1 MTFAF
6 DVTAATGAART
17 GVITTPRGE
26 VRTPCF
32 MPVGTRAVVQT
43 LTADE
48 VAELGAE
55 VILANTYHLML
66 RPGSEL
72 IAEQGGI
79 HRFMGWE
86 HHVLTDSGGYQ
97 VFSLEPRLD
106 ENGATFRS
114 TYDGSTHVLT
124 PERAVVI
131 QTELGADIQMVLDVC
146 PPLPSPEDVV
156 RRAVDLTGHWAE
168 RARAAFLDRPERVD
182 GMRAQFGIVQGGLD
196 IDLRHESVAHTV
208 GIGFEGYAV
217 GGLSVGEHRAERL
230 TPLRETCAALPPG
243 APRYLM
249 GVGDPASLVEGISV
263 GVDMFDCVL
272 PTRLA
277 RHGTALTT
285 EGRFNIKATRFARDD
300 GPLDPG
306 FPESP
311 ANRFSRAYLRH
322 LAQVGEPLVKR
333 VLSLHNVAFLL
344 RIVDQARDAVEKGTI
359 DDLVAEI
366 GEVWG

>member
-1 MTFAF
+1 MSFSF
-6 DVTAATGAART
+6 EITATDGAART
-17 GVITTPRGE
+17 GMITTPRGT

-43 LTADE
+43 LAAYE
-48 VAELGAE
+48 VADLGAE
-55 VILANTYHLML
+55 VVLGNTYHLML
-66 RPGSEL
+66 RPGSDL
-72 IAEQGGI
+72 IRERGGI
-79 HRFMGWE
+79 HRFMGWDG
-86 HHVLTDSGGYQ
+86 HVLTDSGGYQ

-124 PERAVVI
+124 PEGAVAI
-131 QTELGADIQMVLDVC
+131 QTDLGADIQMVLDVC
-146 PPLPSPEDVV
+146 PPLPSPDRVV
-156 RRAVDLTGHWAE
+156 RDAVALTGRWAE
-168 RARAAFLDRPERVD
+168 RARTAFLDRPERGD

-196 IDLRHESVAHTV
+196 VDLRLESAAHTV

-217 GGLSVGEHRAERL
+217 GGLSVGEKRTEMLVPL
-230 TPLRETCAALPPG
+230 TATCAALPVG

-285 EGRFNIKATRFARDD
+285 EGRFNIKASRFARDD

-311 ANRFSRAYLRH
+311 ANGFSRSYLRH
-322 LAQVGEPLVKR
+322 LEQVGEPLVKR
-333 VLSLHNVAFLL
+333 ILTLHNLAFLL
-344 RIVDQARDAVEKGTI
+344 RTVDRARDAIVAGTTA
-359 DDLVAEI
+359 DLVEEVRA
-366 GEVWG
+366 VWG